1 MPETSELTLKPSMGT
16 PSLMQPRHKDDTF
29 RQRILCTFRDRRKG
43 RKTMEW
49 NNGKER
55 RSFFDQVNEDYRLMR
70 ESGMSEE
77 NIRKMQEFDLES
89 FKRDRAY
96 AEWTVSVHEITEGEN
111 IDDEWGMNPLLRNNL
126 NELST
131 EIEDA
136 CVSPYWWINKLE
148 TPYLQEVISSM
159 TDRQKELIT
168 LLVYKRYSQEA
179 VAEMWKVSQQAV
191 SKQWN
196 AICRRIAE
204 ERDKRRNVSTEAK
217 PEAKTKG
224 DS

>member
-1 MPETSELTLKPSMGT
+1 
-16 PSLMQPRHKDDTF
+16 
-29 RQRILCTFRDRRKG
+29 
-43 RKTMEW
+43 MEW

-55 RSFFDQVNEDYRLMR
+55 RSFFEQVNEDYRLMR

-77 NIRKMQEFDLES
+77 SIQKMQEFDLES
-89 FKRDRAY
+89 FRRDRAY
-96 AEWTVSVHEITEGEN
+96 AEWTVSAHEITEGKSL
-111 IDDEWGMNPLLRNNL
+111 DDEWGMNPLLRNNL

-148 TPYLQEVISSM
+148 TPYLQEVVFSM

-217 PEAKTKG
+217 PEAKTNNISKK
-224 DS
+224 